1 MANAVKNLEALKS
14 KMTVFPLLTCN
25 NDIPRHKSFLGK
37 MTGSGVDTEVELFLA
52 RSSIFSFDFNVPNMD
67 ICPTHRS
74 SLGICWRRGLARC
87 LIPGQLS
94 KHVHK
99 SRITGRGTSK
109 DIS

>member
-1 MANAVKNLEALKS
+1 MRSRTSKHS

-25 NDIPRHKSFLGK
+25 NDIPRHKSFLVQ
-37 MTGSGVDTEVELFLA
+37 MTGSDVDTEVELYLA
-52 RSSIFSFDFNVPNMD
+52 RSSIFSFHFNIPDMD

-74 SLGICWRRGLARC
+74 SLDICWRRGLARC

-94 KHVHK
+94 KHLRR
-99 SRITGRGTSK
+99 SRITGRGISK